1 MSVAE
6 KLDQDGL
13 TQEEENQIF
22 DTISKWL
29 ERDVRP
35 VVKKFDHAD
44 EYPYEIVE
52 QMKEMGLFG
61 AIIEQ
66 KYGGLGMSVSTYA
79 KVVTQ
84 ITEVWMALTGIFNS
98 HLIMAT
104 LVQRFGTEEQKQRF
118 LPRFATGELR
128 GGLGLTEPNA
138 GTDLQGVRTRADRDG
153 DHYVINGTKTW
164 ITNGIEGSCYALM
177 TKTDTQVKPAHK
189 GMSFFIVEKGEGFTV
204 SKRLEKLGY
213 KSIDSAELLF
223 DNYKVSADN
232 LVGGVEGQGFYQ
244 AAGGLEIGRIN
255 VAARGVGIASAAL
268 KDATR
273 YAQQRETFGKP
284 ICQHQA
290 IQLMLGSM
298 ATKVE
303 ASRLLVESAAQAYDR
318 GERCDME
325 AGMAKYFASETAVEV
340 SLDSM
345 RIHGGYGYSKE
356 FDIERYYRDAPLM
369 TIGEGTNEMQR
380 IIIAKQLVARNP
392 I

>member
-340 SLDSM
+340 SLDAM

>member
-104 LVQRFGTEEQKQRF
+104 LVQRFCTEEQKQRF

-128 GGLGLTEPNA
+128 GGLWLT
-138 GTDLQGVRTRADRDG
+138 
-153 DHYVINGTKTW
+153 
-164 ITNGIEGSCYALM
+164 
-177 TKTDTQVKPAHK
+177 
-189 GMSFFIVEKGEGFTV
+189 
-204 SKRLEKLGY
+204 
-213 KSIDSAELLF
+213 
-223 DNYKVSADN
+223 
-232 LVGGVEGQGFYQ
+232 
-244 AAGGLEIGRIN
+244 
-255 VAARGVGIASAAL
+255 
-268 KDATR
+268 
-273 YAQQRETFGKP
+273 
-284 ICQHQA
+284 
-290 IQLMLGSM
+290 
-298 ATKVE
+298 
-303 ASRLLVESAAQAYDR
+303 
-318 GERCDME
+318 
-325 AGMAKYFASETAVEV
+325 
-340 SLDSM
+340 
-345 RIHGGYGYSKE
+345 
-356 FDIERYYRDAPLM
+356 
-369 TIGEGTNEMQR
+369 
-380 IIIAKQLVARNP
+380 
-392 I
+392 

>member
-98 HLIMAT
+98 HLIMST

-153 DHYVINGTKTW
+153 DLYVINGTKTW

-340 SLDSM
+340 SLDAI